1 MISPPRYK
9 TSRTIFAHKLSG
21 SPGTRLARSRKR
33 KGRPAMLEQAKN
45 FILIAGAAALALM
58 GFMALVRA
66 VLGPRFTDRI
76 IAINVVNT
84 IVVAIITLLSV
95 YLEEDFLVDVALVYA
110 LLSFL
115 TVVVLSRM
123 VTFRQKRRKLK
134 SGERS
139 ERHGT

>member
-1 MISPPRYK
+1 M
-9 TSRTIFAHKLSG
+9 
-21 SPGTRLARSRKR
+21 
-33 KGRPAMLEQAKN
+33 EQVKHVV
-45 FILIAGAAALALM
+45 LMAGAVVLVLLL
-58 GFMALVRA
+58 FEALVRA